1 MKTSHVLRSWG
12 RILQGRAPALSIEIT
27 RECPLS
33 CPGCYAYEPNHLGGE
48 RTLRQ
53 LADFRG
59 EELVRR
65 VLRLI
70 EETRPLHVSLV
81 GGDPLVRYRELEK
94 IVPALIAQGIH
105 VQVVTSAFRP
115 PPRSWAALPL
125 LNLVVSIDGLEEE
138 HNARRSPATYA
149 RILKNIESSRITV
162 HCTVT
167 RQMAERPG
175 SLAEFLRLWS
185 DQVAVQRI
193 WFSVFTPQ
201 RGASPAERLSAEQRQ
216 RVVEELLALRAAF
229 PKLDMAPSALRQFL
243 KPPASPSACIF
254 AKTTRTV
261 SADLR
266 TPVLPCQ
273 LGGDPDC
280 AECGCI
286 AAMGLAAVG
295 AYRVGGLI
303 PAGALFHA
311 SHWLGQKMGRLRRS
325 RDAAPELV
333 QIEPVLSGD
342 SGIDPAS
349 AAP

>member
-12 RILQGRAPALSIEIT
+12 RILQGYAPALSIEVT
-27 RECPLS
+27 RECPLK
-33 CPGCYAYEPNHLGGE
+33 CPGCYAYEPNHLGGHGG
-48 RTLRQ
+48 LRQ
-53 LADFRG
+53 LSDFQG
-59 EELVRR
+59 DELVRR
-65 VLRLI
+65 VLALV

-94 IVPALIAQGIH
+94 IVPALICRGIH

-115 PPRSWAALPL
+115 PPRSWNTLRM

-138 HNARRSPATYA
+138 HDRRRSPATYR
-149 RILKNIESSRITV
+149 RILKNIEGSRVTV

-167 RQMAERPG
+167 SQMAQRAG
-175 SLAEFLRLWS
+175 AIGEFIAFWS
-185 DQVAVQRI
+185 GVAAVQRI
-193 WFSVFTPQ
+193 WFSLFTPQ
-201 RGASPAERLSAEQRQ
+201 RGADPPERLSAEQR
-216 RVVEELLALRAAF
+216 RRAVEELLAARAAF
-229 PKLDMAPSALRQFL
+229 PKLDMAPSALEQFL

-261 SADLR
+261 SADLK

-280 AECGCI
+280 GECGCV

-295 AYRVGGLI
+295 AYRVGGLV

-311 SHWLGQKMGRLRRS
+311 SHWVGRQLGRLRYQRIA
-325 RDAAPELV
+325 DPGLV
-333 QIEPVLSGD
+333 QIETSGA
-342 SGIDPAS
+342 G
-349 AAP
+349 